1 MAGQTKDIFSG
12 AYVTVSLN
20 EDTSN
25 AVPAYFDAGYITT
38 EFLGSFPAIGL
49 SQAIQKYDDYRDDS
63 TSKLAGDITIDQ
75 TQLVMLEVQDDKFQY
90 ELDQA
95 LKNKKLL
102 RFRTLYAMDIDPSS
116 AIAKNGVYAIYDAYV
131 TKVQRSGS
139 ANTIVTRTYTLEPEG
154 QLFTGYV
161 RVGEQL
167 RQGDFGVGAGTEDIP
182 GPTDVDSFQGNRWVT
197 VDGSLSSN
205 PFSSDTSEMV
215 LQHPSGVG
223 WNLIGTSVGNPMLR
237 ISNRVLQ
244 GADKVVRSPWVKV
257 YTESE
262 KPTAAEV
269 DAVSA
274 TKGGEFLAP
283 VKFHCIEVNKDGTRT
298 ALITNDG
305 DATFVSVTTP
315 TGTIDSL
322 TTKTAKIDALTG
334 TSIDA
339 QTAKIVTVSGNSLTY
354 INGSIDALTT
364 KTIQSSDNITSAK
377 RVTGA
382 EIYDG
387 TVRVYSKNNQPTPAD
402 VGALSITGG
411 KVTGSVEITGSTKLQ
426 AVTATT
432 ITASGNISGAQV
444 LEGSKRVYSPNNIPT
459 PAVIG
464 AVNKAGDTM
473 IGDLTVPN
481 ISTQGITVASTSTDS
496 AVNPLTITG
505 VQHTPLMVQRTG
517 ANATSNLNIGYRM
530 GTNTFYLG
538 LNGQGDLAFGTNSNQ
553 TQNSKVYTESFR
565 PTPAD
570 INAVAIGDSV
580 SLGTF

>member
-38 EFLGSFPAIGL
+38 EFLGSFPAIGI

-95 LKNKKLL
+95 LHNKKLL
-102 RFRTLYAMDIDPSS
+102 RFRTLYAMDVDPTSD
-116 AIAKNGVYAIYDAYV
+116 IAKNGVYAIYDAYV
-131 TKVQRSGS
+131 KKVERSGS
-139 ANTIVTRTYTLEPEG
+139 ANTVVTRTYTLEPEG

-182 GPTDVDSFQGNRWVT
+182 GPSDVDSFQGNRLVT

-205 PFSSDTSEMV
+205 PFSSDTSEIV

-223 WNLIGTSVGNPMLR
+223 WNMIATSTGAPMLR

-244 GADKVVRSPWVKV
+244 GADNVVRSPWIKV
-257 YTESE
+257 FTESE

-283 VKFHCIEVNKDGTRT
+283 VKFNLIEVNKKGART
-298 ALITNDG
+298 ALIDNDG
-305 DATFVSVTTP
+305 NSVFASVTTL
-315 TGTIDSL
+315 TGKIDSL
-322 TTKTAKIDALTG
+322 TTKTANIGSVTSA
-334 TSIDA
+334 SIDA
-339 QTAKIVTVSGNSLTY
+339 QAAKIITISGNTATY
-354 INGSIDALTT
+354 INGNIDNLVT
-364 KTIQSSDNITSAK
+364 KTIESSENISSAK
-377 RVTGA
+377 RITGQ
-382 EIYDG
+382 EVYDG
-387 TVRVYSKNNQPTPAD
+387 TVRVYSKNNQPNSDD
-402 VGALSITGG
+402 VGALSLTGG
-411 KVTGSVEITGSTKLQ
+411 KVSGSVEITGSSKLQ

-432 ITASGNISGAQV
+432 VTGSGNISGSQI
-444 LEGSKRVYSPNNIPT
+444 LEGSVRVYSPNNKPT
-459 PAVIG
+459 PSVLG

-473 IGDLTVPN
+473 TGDLTVPN
-481 ISTQGITVASTSTDS
+481 ISTSSLVVTSQDPS
-496 AVNPLTITG
+496 LFSIVNISGT
-505 VQHTPLMVQRTG
+505 QHTPLMIQRTG
-517 ANATSNLNIGYRM
+517 ANATSNLSIGYK
-530 GTNTFYLG
+530 LG
-538 LNGQGDLAFGTNSNQ
+538 ETTYFFGLDNNASLSYGKNSNQ
-553 TQNSKVYTESFR
+553 ALNAKVYTQDFK
-565 PTPAD
+565 PTSAD
-570 INAVAIGDSV
+570 VGAIPENASIDF
-580 SLGTF
+580 GTF